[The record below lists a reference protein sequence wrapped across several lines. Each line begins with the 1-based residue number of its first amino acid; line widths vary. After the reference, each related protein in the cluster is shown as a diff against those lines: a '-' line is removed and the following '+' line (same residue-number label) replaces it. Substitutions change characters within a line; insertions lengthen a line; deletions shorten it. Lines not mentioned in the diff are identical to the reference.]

1 MVERLL
7 SKLRMRD
14 GTINPWVIAVT
25 VTLATFMEVLDTS
38 IANVALPHIAGNLS
52 AGADESTWVL
62 TSYLVSNAVVL
73 PLSGWFSSIL
83 GRKRFYMGCV
93 ALFTVSSFLCGLAP
107 SLGALVVCR
116 ILQGAGGGGLQPSE
130 QAILNDTFPLAK
142 RGIAFAVYG
151 LAVVV
156 APTIGPALGGWI
168 TDNFSWRWIFYIN
181 VPIGLISLVLTN
193 FIVSDPPY
201 MKRTA
206 AKLKDG
212 FRIDYIG
219 IGLITLGLGSMQII
233 LDKGQRE
240 DWLASGFIRVF
251 FVTMLVGLIAGII
264 WELREKEPV
273 VDLRMLKDRNFAI
286 ATMAMF
292 FLGFVLYSST
302 VLIPQLLQQLLGY
315 TAGLAGQALS
325 PGGAVIMCMMPVVGI
340 LVSRVDTRYL
350 ITFGCIVSAS
360 ALFVMAGWDLNLDF
374 GHAVRARMLQSFGLA
389 FLFIPINVAAF
400 AYVPKEKT
408 NMGTGIIN
416 LARNIGASV
425 GIATVTAMLEWRTQ
439 FHQSQLMEHVNKMNP
454 AYGNM
459 TNGTAATLVSHGAS
473 AARAAAQA
481 QGMVYNL
488 VQRQAAMMAFLDN
501 FKFLG
506 IVFFAVIPILLLMKK
521 PKAPAGGVPAH

>member
-1 MVERLL
+1 M
-7 SKLRMRD
+7 
-14 GTINPWVIAVT
+14 
-25 VTLATFMEVLDTS
+25 
-38 IANVALPHIAGNLS
+38 
-52 AGADESTWVL
+52 
-62 TSYLVSNAVVL
+62 
-73 PLSGWFSSIL
+73 
-83 GRKRFYMGCV
+83 
-93 ALFTVSSFLCGLAP
+93 
-107 SLGALVVCR
+107 
-116 ILQGAGGGGLQPSE
+116 
-130 QAILNDTFPLAK
+130 
-142 RGIAFAVYG
+142 AFAVYG

-156 APTIGPALGGWI
+156 APTIGPWLGGWI
-168 TDNFSWRWIFYIN
+168 TDSFSWRWIFYIN
-181 VPIGLISLVLTN
+181 VPVGILSLVLTN
-193 FIVSDPPY
+193 FLVSDPPY
-201 MKRTA
+201 MKRA
-206 AKLKDG
+206 NVKSG

-251 FVTMLVGLIAGII
+251 FVLMLVGVISGII

-286 ATMAMF
+286 ATLAMF

-340 LVSRVDTRYL
+340 LVSRVDARYL

-416 LARNIGASV
+416 LARNVGASV
-425 GIATVTAMLEWRTQ
+425 GIATVTTMLERRSQ
-439 FHQSQLMEHVNKMNP
+439 FHQSRLMEHVNNFSA
-454 AYGNM
+454 AYHNM
-459 TNGTAATLVSHGAS
+459 LNGSQAKLMGAGWTAAHAS
-473 AARAAAQA
+473 AQA
-481 QGMVYNL
+481 HGMIYGTI
-488 VQRQAAMMAFLDN
+488 QRQAGV
-501 FKFLG
+501 LG
-506 IVFFAVIPILLLMKK
+506 VIHKDRESTR
-521 PKAPAGGVPAH
+521 

>member
-1 MVERLL
+1 MRNKILA
-7 SKLRMRD
+7 KLRMPD
-14 GTINPWVIAVT
+14 GTVNPWVIAVT

-38 IANVALPHIAGNLS
+38 IANVSLPHIAGSLS
-52 AGADESTWVL
+52 AGVDESTWVL
-62 TSYLVSNAVVL
+62 TSYLVSNAIVL
-73 PLSGWFSSIL
+73 PLSGWFSGLI
-83 GRKRFYMGCV
+83 GRKRFYMSCV

-107 SLGALVVCR
+107 SLGVLVIFR

-130 QAILNDTFPLAK
+130 QAILNDTFSLEK
-142 RGIAFAVYG
+142 RGMAFAVYG

-156 APTIGPALGGWI
+156 APTIGPWLGGWI

-181 VPIGLISLVLTN
+181 VPVGIISILLTN
-193 FIVSDPPY
+193 FLVSDPPY
-201 MKRTA
+201 MKRA
-206 AKLKDG
+206 SVKAG

-219 IGLITLGLGSMQII
+219 IGLISLGLGSMQII

-240 DWLASGFIRVF
+240 DWFSSNFIRVF
-251 FVTMLVGLIAGII
+251 FLLMVIGIIAGIL

-273 VDLRMLKDRNFAI
+273 VDLRMLKERNFAI

-315 TAGLAGQALS
+315 TAQLAGMALS
-325 PGGAVIMCMMPVVGI
+325 PGGAVIMCMMPVVGL
-340 LVSRVDTRYL
+340 LVSRVDTRIL

-360 ALFVMAGWDLNLDF
+360 ALFVMAGWNLGLDY

-416 LARNIGASV
+416 LARNVGASV
-425 GIATVTAMLEWRTQ
+425 GIATVTTMLDRRTQ
-439 FHQSQLMEHVNKMNP
+439 FHQARLMENINDMSA
-454 AYGNM
+454 AYHSMLNS
-459 TNGTAATLVSHGAS
+459 TQVRLLAAGSSLADAS
-473 AARAAAQA
+473 AQA
-481 QGMVYNL
+481 HGMIYKMV
-488 VQRQAAMMAFLDN
+488 VRQAAMLAFLDN
-501 FKFLG
+501 FKMLGVVFL
-506 IVFFAVIPILLLMKK
+506 AVIPILLLMKK
-521 PKAPAGGVPAH
+521 PRTRPGGVPVH